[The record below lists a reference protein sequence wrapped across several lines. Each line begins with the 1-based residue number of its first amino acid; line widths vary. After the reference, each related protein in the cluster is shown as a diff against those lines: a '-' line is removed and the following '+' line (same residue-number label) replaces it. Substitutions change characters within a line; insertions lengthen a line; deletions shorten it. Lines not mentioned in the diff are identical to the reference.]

1 MDIVVVPCVLA
12 TVIVVMLWV
21 LLEHAQM

>member
-1 MDIVVVPCVLA
+1 MDIVVIPYVLA

-21 LLEHAQM
+21 LLGHAQR